1 MVPVTEAAVVVVVV
15 VVVRSFVALV
25 QSTNVFVLRTTDQ
38 AMATVLAAVLVV
50 VGARPVDW
58 WHEDL

>member
-1 MVPVTEAAVVVVVV
+1 MVPATEAVVVV

>member
-1 MVPVTEAAVVVVVV
+1 MVPATEAVVVV

-50 VGARPVDW
+50 VGVRPVDW
-58 WHEDL
+58 WHEDW

>member
-1 MVPVTEAAVVVVVV
+1 MPATEAVVVV

-50 VGARPVDW
+50 VGVRPVDW
-58 WHEDL
+58 WHEDW

>member
-1 MVPVTEAAVVVVVV
+1 VPATEAVVVVVV

-50 VGARPVDW
+50 VGVRPVDW
-58 WHEDL
+58 WHEDW